1 MDLTEIHLLHLGNIS
16 EGSRVIFRWDLVFD
30 MVSKKEDF
38 MFHCSKS
45 SVNIT
50 DRQDPSLAGE
60 IASTYR
66 FFLKQNFDGMGIY
79 LKALQMFLEA
89 FYDEAMSP
97 GERMQKAWYVKT
109 FCTLWDKN
117 TPSSSSFVSRETF
130 KDIICAL
137 DGLFLYMLRLKKDI
151 PKAPI

>member
-1 MDLTEIHLLHLGNIS
+1 MNGDGDKPLRCHQWLPLYDEKIGYKLSRAKLTVPVDRWFGRMSGQTLYPLQDPLYCAKKIRNQMDLTKTHLLHLGNIS
-16 EGSRVIFRWDLVFD
+16 EGSRVIFRWDLLFD

-79 LKALQMFLEA
+79 LKAL
-89 FYDEAMSP
+89 
-97 GERMQKAWYVKT
+97 
-109 FCTLWDKN
+109 
-117 TPSSSSFVSRETF
+117 
-130 KDIICAL
+130 
-137 DGLFLYMLRLKKDI
+137 
-151 PKAPI
+151 